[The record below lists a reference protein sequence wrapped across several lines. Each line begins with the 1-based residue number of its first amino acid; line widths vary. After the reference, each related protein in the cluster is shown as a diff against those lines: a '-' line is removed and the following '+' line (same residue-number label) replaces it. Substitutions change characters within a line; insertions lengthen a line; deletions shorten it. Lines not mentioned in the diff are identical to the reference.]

1 MTFPEI
7 RIWTYHYDKPL
18 FNFNQHTTIQILRS
32 SSKLK
37 NFGENNNFRLMGFPM
52 SDLTW
57 SSLVLNLKVAFDL
70 LTFSNFW
77 TWDNSISRQ
86 LRHIHCHGLS
96 IHRGIIIPSLL
107 AFWLV
112 ISGSSRHVAKFF
124 DDEISGCWPND
135 PESIPLL
142 EFDVDPFKLL
152 QKQPIALKI
161 DSSTNQSCF
170 TQLQLFYTTLI
181 SNI

>member
-37 NFGENNNFRLMGFPM
+37 NFDENNNFRLMGFPM

-124 DDEISGCWPND
+124 FDDEISGCWPND

-152 QKQPIALKI
+152 QKQPMALKI

-170 TQLQLFYTTLI
+170 TQP
-181 SNI
+181 

>member
-1 MTFPEI
+1 
-7 RIWTYHYDKPL
+7 
-18 FNFNQHTTIQILRS
+18 
-32 SSKLK
+32 
-37 NFGENNNFRLMGFPM
+37 M
-52 SDLTW
+52 SGIAVIE
-57 SSLVLNLKVAFDL
+57 SVLDEEGVFCEKTRPGN
-70 LTFSNFW
+70 
-77 TWDNSISRQ
+77 I
-86 LRHIHCHGLS
+86 
-96 IHRGIIIPSLL
+96 
-107 AFWLV
+107 
-112 ISGSSRHVAKFF
+112 